1 MRAGVDELRVSV
13 AETARQLGRRG
24 LVLGT
29 AGNVSA
35 RAGDVV
41 AVTATGLVLTDATI
55 EDVTLVGLDGVVRGG
70 AYEPT
75 SELGLHLGIYEAGD
89 ARSVVHAHSPAAV
102 ALSLVADELPPVHYA
117 QLALGSRVPVVPFA
131 PFGTAELADAVV
143 AAMSSR
149 SAVIMAHHGSVATG
163 HDLGSA
169 LSNIELLEW
178 LCGVYLSAAS
188 VASPRALGDAD
199 LAATLDEVVRRAY
212 GTTVPVRR
220 D

>member
-1 MRAGVDELRVSV
+1 MPADVDELRQSV

-41 AVTATGLVLTDATI
+41 AVTATGLVLANATL
-55 EDVTLVGLDGVVRGG
+55 EDVTLVGMDAVVRAG
-70 AYEPT
+70 ACEPT
-75 SELGLHLGIYEAGD
+75 SELGLHLGIYASSEVQA
-89 ARSVVHAHSPAAV
+89 VVHAHSSAAV
-102 ALSLVADELPPVHYA
+102 ALSLVADALPPVHYA
-117 QLALGSRVPVVPFA
+117 QLALGGRVPVVPFA

-143 AAMSSR
+143 AAMRSR

-163 HDLGSA
+163 HDLGAA

-188 VASPRALGDAD
+188 VSNPRTLDDAQ

-212 GTTVPVRR
+212 GTAAPVRR

>member
-1 MRAGVDELRVSV
+1 MAVDVDELRESV
-13 AETARQLGRRG
+13 AGAARQLGRRA

-41 AVTATGLVLTDATI
+41 AVTATGLVLADATI
-55 EDVTLVGLDGVVRGG
+55 EDITLVGMDGVVCAG
-70 AYEPT
+70 ACEPT
-75 SELGLHLGIYEAGD
+75 SELGLHLGIYEACD
-89 ARSVVHAHSPAAV
+89 ARAVVHAHSPAAV

-117 QLALGSRVPVVPFA
+117 QLALGGRVPVIPFA
-131 PFGTAELADAVV
+131 PFGTAELAETVV
-143 AAMSSR
+143 AAMRSR
-149 SAVIMAHHGSVATG
+149 SAAIMAHHGSVTTG
-163 HDLGSA
+163 HDLGAA

-188 VASPRALGDAD
+188 VATPRALGDAQ
-199 LAATLDEVVRRAY
+199 LAATLDEVVRRNY
-212 GTTVPVRR
+212 GTAAPVRR

>member
-1 MRAGVDELRVSV
+1 MPADVDELRQSV
-13 AETARQLGRRG
+13 ATTARQLGRRG

-35 RAGDVV
+35 RTGDVV
-41 AVTATGLVLTDATI
+41 AVTATGLVLADATI
-55 EDVTLVGLDGVVRGG
+55 EDVTVVGMDAVVHAG
-70 AYEPT
+70 ACEPT
-75 SELGLHLGIYEAGD
+75 SELGLHLGIYASSEVRA
-89 ARSVVHAHSPAAV
+89 VVHAHSSAAV

-117 QLALGSRVPVVPFA
+117 QLALGGTVPVVPFA
-131 PFGTAELADAVV
+131 PFGTTELADAVV
-143 AAMSSR
+143 AAMRSR

-163 HDLGSA
+163 RDLDSA

-178 LCGVYLSAAS
+178 LCGVYLSAAA
-188 VASPRALGDAD
+188 VATPRTMTEVQ

-212 GTTVPVRR
+212 GTAAPVRG

>member
-1 MRAGVDELRVSV
+1 MSTDTGEVRESV
-13 AETARQLGRRG
+13 AAIARHLGRRG

-35 RAGDVV
+35 RVDDVV
-41 AVTATGLVLTDATI
+41 AVTATGLVLADATI
-55 EDVTLVGLDGVVRGG
+55 EDITLVGMDGVVRAG
-70 AYEPT
+70 ACQPT
-75 SELGLHLGIYEAGD
+75 SELGLHLGIYASSEVRA
-89 ARSVVHAHSPAAV
+89 VVHAHSSAAV

-117 QLALGSRVPVVPFA
+117 QLALGGRVPVVPFA
-131 PFGTAELADAVV
+131 PFGTAELANAVV
-143 AAMSSR
+143 AAMQSR

-178 LCGVYLSAAS
+178 LCEVYLSAAS
-188 VASPRALGDAD
+188 VAHPRALSDEQFE
-199 LAATLDEVVRRAY
+199 ATLNEVVRRNY
-212 GTTVPVRR
+212 GFPAPART